1 MLGAAVLLLSLGR
14 LGPARRGVLARET
27 RPLVGE
33 LSALD
38 SQRRGLPQGAR
49 QHRGRIA
56 ALQRPDFEVKRG
68 NLLVDL
74 SDHLRAGIDL
84 IRSGHGHAALGIGG
98 RGGDD
103 GTKPRVEKGYSREVL
118 RLPPAAALGP
128 GGSLDEFWTRA
139 AQHCD
144 VVEVEIDGKL
154 VYPF

>member
-98 RGGDD
+98 RGG
-103 GTKPRVEKGYSREVL
+103 GGHGH
-118 RLPPAAALGP
+118 AAALGP

-139 AQHCD
+139 AQHCG
-144 VVEVEIDGKL
+144 VAEVEIDGKL